1 MNRRSLIKNALL
13 GLAVSLVPEILRPS
27 VPEVKEEKKEEV
39 VMVEVQFLLFEGN
52 GAYSFGLNKQT
63 RSIELPISTVEKLSN
78 LLDKV
83 EESKG

>member
-39 VMVEVQFLLFEGN
+39 VMVEVQFLLFEDN

-63 RSIELPISTVEKLSN
+63 SSIELPISSVEKLSN